1 MGESIVKRKFIDYI
15 DKIIDNGRISH
26 AYLFEVDNY
35 EEDLNFIYSFIKMI
49 LCKCKYNDLNNS
61 HNKIISLIDSNNY
74 PDLYVMKLLFL
85 DGATGSNLIKRGMPA
100 SVCPEKWILENKE
113 IFIGLQKEYSNK
125 SLLDNKRIYIIEECE
140 KMNQSSANTILKFLE
155 EPEDDVVAILIA
167 DNRYHVIDTIIS
179 RCQIISLKENFNVSD
194 YSDDFIDFFESVL
207 KPNEFYIKYNNFI
220 KNVIPEKSIT
230 IDYLNKINNIII
242 SYLNYKNGVCDIFSD
257 DLKFLLDKY
266 DDDYLIN
273 IISIIEDEIQKLN
286 FNVNYKLWL
295 DAFFAKLIIGG

>member
-1 MGESIVKRKFIDYI
+1 MGESIVKKKFIDYI

-35 EEDLNFIYSFIKMI
+35 EEDLTYIYSFIKMI
-49 LCKCKYNDLNNS
+49 LCKCKFNELKDND
-61 HNKIISLIDSNNY
+61 NKIISLIDSNNY
-74 PDLYVMKLLFL
+74 PDLYVIKP
-85 DGATGSNLIKRGMPA
+85 DGSSIKKGQLID
-100 SVCPEKWILENKE
+100 
-113 IFIGLQKEYSNK
+113 LQKEYSNK

-179 RCQIISLKENFNVSD
+179 RCQIISLKENFNVSE
-194 YSDDFIDFFESVL
+194 YSDDFIDLFESVL
-207 KPNEFYIKYNNFI
+207 KPNEFYIKYNSFI
-220 KNVIPEKSIT
+220 KNIIPEKTIT
-230 IDYLNKINNIII
+230 IDYLNKINNIIV
-242 SYLNYKNGVCDIFSD
+242 SYLNYKNGVCDSFSE
-257 DLKFLLDKY
+257 DLKILLDKY
-266 DDDYLIN
+266 EDNYLIN
-273 IISIIEDEIQKLN
+273 IISVIEDEIQKLN

>member
-1 MGESIVKRKFIDYI
+1 MAGESIVKRKFIDYI

-35 EEDLNFIYSFIKMI
+35 EEDLNYIYSFIKMI
-49 LCKCKYNDLNNS
+49 LCKCSYDELKNND
-61 HNKIISLIDSNNY
+61 NKIINLIDSNNY
-74 PDLYVMKLLFL
+74 PDLFVIRP
-85 DGATGSNLIKRGMPA
+85 DGSSIKKGQLID
-100 SVCPEKWILENKE
+100 
-113 IFIGLQKEYSNK
+113 LQKEYSNK

-179 RCQIISLKENFNVSD
+179 RCQIISLKENFVCSD
-194 YSDDFIDFFESVL
+194 YSDEFIDFFECIL
-207 KPNEFYIKYNNFI
+207 KPKDFYIKYNNFI
-220 KNVIPEKSIT
+220 KNIIPEKSIL
-230 IDYLNKINNIII
+230 IEYLNTISDIFI
-242 SYLNYKNGVCDIFSD
+242 SYLNYKHGVIDSFSE
-257 DLKFLLDKY
+257 DLKIILDKY
-266 DDDYLIN
+266 DDNYLIN
-273 IISIIEDEIQKLN
+273 IISVIEDEIQKLN

>member
-1 MGESIVKRKFIDYI
+1 MAGESIVKRKFIDYI

-35 EEDLNFIYSFIKMI
+35 EEDLNYIYSFIKMI
-49 LCKCKYNDLNNS
+49 LCKCSYDELKNS
-61 HNKIISLIDSNNY
+61 YNKIINLIDSNNY
-74 PDLYVMKLLFL
+74 PDLFVIRP
-85 DGATGSNLIKRGMPA
+85 DGSSIKKGQLID
-100 SVCPEKWILENKE
+100 
-113 IFIGLQKEYSNK
+113 LQKEYSNK

-179 RCQIISLKENFNVSD
+179 RCQIISLKENFVCSD
-194 YSDDFIDFFESVL
+194 YSDEFIDLFECIL
-207 KPNEFYIKYNNFI
+207 KPKDFYIKYNNFI
-220 KNVIPEKSIT
+220 KNIIPEKSIL
-230 IDYLNKINNIII
+230 IEYLNTISDIFI
-242 SYLNYKNGVCDIFSD
+242 SYLNYKHGVIDSFSE
-257 DLKFLLDKY
+257 DLKIILDKY
-266 DDDYLIN
+266 DDNYLIN
-273 IISIIEDEIQKLN
+273 IISVIEDEIQKLN

>member
-1 MGESIVKRKFIDYI
+1 MRESIVKKKFIDYV

-35 EEDLNFIYSFIKMI
+35 EDDLSYIYSFIKMI
-49 LCKCKYNDLNNS
+49 LCKCKYGDLANND
-61 HNKIISLIDSNNY
+61 NKIINLIDSNNY
-74 PDLYVMKLLFL
+74 PDLYVIKP
-85 DGATGSNLIKRGMPA
+85 DGSSIKKGQLID
-100 SVCPEKWILENKE
+100 
-113 IFIGLQKEYSNK
+113 LQKEYSNK

-179 RCQIISLKENFNVSD
+179 RCQIISLKENFNVTE

-207 KPNEFYIKYNNFI
+207 KPNEFYIKYNSFI
-220 KNVIPEKSIT
+220 KNIIPEKSIT
-230 IDYLNKINNIII
+230 IEYLNKINNILI

-257 DLKFLLDKY
+257 DLKNLLDKY
-266 DDDYLIN
+266 NDNYLIN
-273 IISIIEDEIQKLN
+273 IISVIEDEIQKLN

>member
-35 EEDLNFIYSFIKMI
+35 EEDLTYIYSFIKMI

-61 HNKIISLIDSNNY
+61 DNKIISLIDSNNY
-74 PDLYVMKLLFL
+74 PDLYVIKP
-85 DGATGSNLIKRGMPA
+85 DGSSIKKGQLMD
-100 SVCPEKWILENKE
+100 
-113 IFIGLQKEYSNK
+113 LQKEYSNK
-125 SLLDNKRIYIIEECE
+125 SLLDNKRLYIIEECE

-179 RCQIISLKENFNVSD
+179 RCQIISLKENFNVSE

-207 KPNEFYIKYNNFI
+207 KPNEFYIKYNSFI
-220 KNVIPEKSIT
+220 KNIIPEKSIT
-230 IDYLNKINNIII
+230 IDYLNKISNIIV
-242 SYLNYKNGVCDIFSD
+242 SYLNYKNGVCDSFSE
-257 DLKFLLDKY
+257 DLKILLDKY
-266 DDDYLIN
+266 DDNYLIN
-273 IISIIEDEIQKLN
+273 IISVIEDEIQKLN